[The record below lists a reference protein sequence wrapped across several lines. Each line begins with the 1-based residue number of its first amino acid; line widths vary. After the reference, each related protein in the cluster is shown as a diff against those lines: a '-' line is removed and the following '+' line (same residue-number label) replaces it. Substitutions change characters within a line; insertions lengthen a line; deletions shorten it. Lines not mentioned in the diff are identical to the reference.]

1 LFSLSWNLKY
11 HIRTHMSEKPTRD
24 TCIHRRRKF

>member
-11 HIRTHMSEKPTRD
+11 HIRTHMSEKPFKWNVEE
-24 TCIHRRRKF
+24 HFGA